1 MEILNY
7 IINEDQEGQRIDKYL
22 SINIEGKSRSFI
34 QGLIDEKKV
43 MANDKIIKSNYKLK
57 NKDLITVE
65 MPDPVELNVEPEKM
79 DLDIVYED
87 EDVIV
92 VNKAKGVVVHPA
104 PGNYTGT
111 LVNGI
116 LYYCSDL
123 SGINGVIRPGIV
135 HRIDKDTSGIL
146 VIAKNEEAHNKLAIQ
161 FKDHSIKREYYALV
175 EGKFSNTNGTIDK
188 PLGRDKKERIKM
200 AINED
205 GKRAVTHYEVLEQ
218 YDKGVSLVKCTLE
231 TGRTHQIRVHMAS
244 IGHPLVGD
252 LVYGYKRQK
261 FNIEGQALHA
271 KTLGFIHPRTNEYIE
286 FTSELPKYFKELLE
300 KLKNNVNNK

>member
-1 MEILNY
+1 MPGSPLPLDLPGRWWRDSPCHRRPSQQCRN
-7 IINEDQEGQRIDKYL
+7 DF
-22 SINIEGKSRSFI
+22 IE
-34 QGLIDEKKV
+34 
-43 MANDKIIKSNYKLK
+43 
-57 NKDLITVE
+57 VE
-65 MPDPVELNVEPEKM
+65 MPEPVELNVCPEKM
-79 DLDIVYED
+79 NLDILYED
-87 EDVIV
+87 EDVLV
-92 VNKAKGVVVHPA
+92 VNKDKGVVVHPA

-116 LYYCSDL
+116 LYHCTDL

-135 HRIDKDTSGIL
+135 HRIDKDASGVL
-146 VIAKNEEAHNKLAIQ
+146 VIAKNDEAHNGLAEQ
-161 FKDHSIKREYYALV
+161 FKEHSIKREYYALV
-175 EGKFSNTNGTIDK
+175 EGKFSNPKGTIDK
-188 PLGRDKKERIKM
+188 PISRDKKERIKM
-200 AINED
+200 AINSD

-271 KTLGFIHPRTNEYIE
+271 KVLGFIHPRTKKYIE
-286 FTSELPKYFKELLE
+286 FTSELPEYFKDLLE
-300 KLKNNVNNK
+300 KLRKM

>member
-1 MEILNY
+1 MENLSFN
-7 IINEDQEGQRIDKYL
+7 INSEEEGQRIDKYL
-22 SINIEGKSRSFI
+22 SIMIEGKSRSFI

-43 MANDKIIKSNYKLK
+43 KANSKVIKSNYKLK
-57 NKDLITVE
+57 KGDFIEVE
-65 MPDPVELNVEPEKM
+65 VPEPVELNVSAEEM
-79 DLDIVYED
+79 NLDIVYED
-87 EDVIV
+87 EDVLV
-92 VNKAKGVVVHPA
+92 VNKEKGIVVHPA

-116 LYYCSDL
+116 LHHCSDL

-146 VIAKNEEAHNKLAIQ
+146 VIAKNDEAHNDLAAQ
-161 FKDHSIKREYYALV
+161 FKEHSIKREYYALV
-175 EGKFSNTNGTIDK
+175 EGKFSNVKGTVDK
-188 PLGRDKKERIKM
+188 PISRDKKERIKM
-200 AINED
+200 AINSD

-271 KTLGFIHPRTNEYIE
+271 KTLGFIHPRTKEYME
-286 FTSELPKYFKELLE
+286 FTSELPNYFKELLE
-300 KLKNNVNNK
+300 KLRKM

>member
-1 MEILNY
+1 MENLSFN
-7 IINEDQEGQRIDKYL
+7 IIIEEEGQRIDKYL
-22 SINIEGKSRSFI
+22 SNKIEDKSRSFI
-34 QGLIDEKKV
+34 QGLIDEEKV
-43 MANDKIIKSNYKLK
+43 KANGKIIKSNYKIK
-57 NKDLITVE
+57 RNDFIEVE
-65 MPDPVELNVEPEKM
+65 MPEPVELNVSPEKM
-79 DLDIVYED
+79 NLDILYED
-87 EDVIV
+87 EDVLV
-92 VNKAKGVVVHPA
+92 VNKDKGVVVHPA

-116 LYYCSDL
+116 LYHCTDL

-135 HRIDKDTSGIL
+135 HRIDKDTSGVL
-146 VIAKNEEAHNKLAIQ
+146 VIAKNDEAHNGLAEQ
-161 FKDHSIKREYYALV
+161 FKEHSIKREYFALV
-175 EGKFSNTNGTIDK
+175 EGKFSNPKGTIDK
-188 PLGRDKKERIKM
+188 PISRDKKERIKM
-200 AINED
+200 AINSD

-271 KTLGFIHPRTNEYIE
+271 KVLGFIHPRTKKYIE
-286 FTSELPKYFKELLE
+286 FTSELPEYFKDLLE
-300 KLKNNVNNK
+300 KLRKM

>member
-1 MEILNY
+1 MEKLSFN
-7 IINEDQEGQRIDKYL
+7 INSEEEGQRIDKYL
-22 SINIEGKSRSFI
+22 SIMIEGKSRSFV

-43 MANDKIIKSNYKLK
+43 KANNKVIKSNYKLK
-57 NKDLITVE
+57 KGDFIEVE
-65 MPDPVELNVEPEKM
+65 VPEPVELNVSAEEM
-79 DLDIVYED
+79 NLDIVYED
-87 EDVIV
+87 EDVLV
-92 VNKAKGVVVHPA
+92 VNKEKGIVVHPA

-116 LYYCSDL
+116 LHHCSDL

-146 VIAKNEEAHNKLAIQ
+146 VIAKNDEAHNDLAAQ
-161 FKDHSIKREYYALV
+161 FKEHSIKREYYALV
-175 EGKFSNTNGTIDK
+175 EGKFSKVEGTVDK
-188 PLGRDKKERIKM
+188 PISRDKKERIKM
-200 AINED
+200 AINSD

-271 KTLGFIHPRTNEYIE
+271 KTLGFIHPRTKEYME
-286 FTSELPKYFKELLE
+286 FTSELPNYFKELLE
-300 KLKNNVNNK
+300 KLRKM

>member
-1 MEILNY
+1 MEIQSITPELEEKGLRLDKVILNHMPDRSRTE
-7 IINEDQEGQRIDKYL
+7 IQKWIKAGQVIVND
-22 SINIEGKSRSFI
+22 NV
-34 QGLIDEKKV
+34 EK
-43 MANDKIIKSNYKLK
+43 ANYK
-57 NKDLITVE
+57 VE
-65 MPDPVELNVEPEKM
+65 EEDIIQVTLPDPQSTEINPENIP
-79 DLDIVYED
+79 LDIVYED

-116 LYYCSDL
+116 LYHCSDL

-146 VIAKNEEAHNKLAIQ
+146 VIAKNDEAHNKLAIQ

-200 AINED
+200 AINEE

>member
-1 MEILNY
+1 MENLNFN
-7 IINEDQEGQRIDKYL
+7 INSEEEGQRIDKYL
-22 SINIEGKSRSFI
+22 STMIDGKSRSFV

-43 MANDKIIKSNYKLK
+43 KANSKVVKSNYKLK
-57 NKDLITVE
+57 KGDIIEVE
-65 MPDPVELNVEPEKM
+65 VPEPVELNVSAEEM

-87 EDVIV
+87 EDVLV
-92 VNKAKGVVVHPA
+92 VNKEKGIVVHPA

-116 LYYCSDL
+116 LHHCSDL

-146 VIAKNEEAHNKLAIQ
+146 VIAKNDEAHNDLAAQ
-161 FKDHSIKREYYALV
+161 FKEHSIKREYYALV
-175 EGKFSNTNGTIDK
+175 EGKFSNINGTVNK
-188 PLGRDKKERIKM
+188 PISRDKKERIKM
-200 AINED
+200 AINSD

-271 KTLGFIHPRTNEYIE
+271 KTLGFIHPRAKEYME
-286 FTSELPKYFKELLE
+286 FTSELPHYFKELLE
-300 KLKNNVNNK
+300 KLRKM

>member
-1 MEILNY
+1 MENLSFN
-7 IINEDQEGQRIDKYL
+7 INSEEEGQRIDKYL
-22 SINIEGKSRSFI
+22 SIMIEGKSRSFI
-34 QGLIDEKKV
+34 QGLIDEKRIKANSKV
-43 MANDKIIKSNYKLK
+43 IKSNYKLK
-57 NKDLITVE
+57 KGDFIEVE
-65 MPDPVELNVEPEKM
+65 VLEPVELNVSAEEM
-79 DLDIVYED
+79 NLDIVYED
-87 EDVIV
+87 EDVLV
-92 VNKAKGVVVHPA
+92 VNKEKGIVVHPA

-116 LYYCSDL
+116 LHHCNDL

-146 VIAKNEEAHNKLAIQ
+146 VIVKNDEAHNDLAAQ
-161 FKDHSIKREYYALV
+161 FKEHSIKREYYALV
-175 EGKFSNTNGTIDK
+175 EGKFSNEKGTVDK
-188 PLGRDKKERIKM
+188 PISRDKKERIKM
-200 AINED
+200 AINSD

-261 FNIEGQALHA
+261 FNIEGQTLHA
-271 KTLGFIHPRTNEYIE
+271 KTLGFIHPRTKEYME
-286 FTSELPKYFKELLE
+286 FTSELPNYFKELLE
-300 KLKNNVNNK
+300 KLRKM

>member
-1 MEILNY
+1 MENLSFN
-7 IINEDQEGQRIDKYL
+7 INSEEEGQRIDKYL
-22 SINIEGKSRSFI
+22 STMIDGKSRSFV

-43 MANDKIIKSNYKLK
+43 KANSKVVKSNYKLK
-57 NKDLITVE
+57 KGDIIEVE
-65 MPDPVELNVEPEKM
+65 VPEPVELNISAEEM
-79 DLDIVYED
+79 DLDVVYED
-87 EDVIV
+87 EDVLV
-92 VNKAKGVVVHPA
+92 VNKEKGIVVHPA

-116 LYYCSDL
+116 LHHCSDL

-146 VIAKNEEAHNKLAIQ
+146 VIAKNDEAHNDLAAQ
-161 FKDHSIKREYYALV
+161 FKEHSIKREYYALV
-175 EGKFSNTNGTIDK
+175 EGKFSNINGTVDK
-188 PLGRDKKERIKM
+188 PISRDKKERIKM
-200 AINED
+200 AINSD

-271 KTLGFIHPRTNEYIE
+271 KTLGFIHPRAKEYME
-286 FTSELPKYFKELLE
+286 FTSELPHYFKELLE
-300 KLKNNVNNK
+300 KLRKM

>member
-1 MEILNY
+1 MENLSFN
-7 IINEDQEGQRIDKYL
+7 INSEEEGQRIDKYL
-22 SINIEGKSRSFI
+22 SIMIEGKSRSFV

-43 MANDKIIKSNYKLK
+43 KANSKVIKSNYKIK
-57 NKDLITVE
+57 KGDFIEVE
-65 MPDPVELNVEPEKM
+65 APEPVELNVSAEEM
-79 DLDIVYED
+79 NLDIVYED
-87 EDVIV
+87 EDVLV
-92 VNKAKGVVVHPA
+92 VNKEKGIVVHPA

-116 LYYCSDL
+116 LHHCSDL

-146 VIAKNEEAHNKLAIQ
+146 VIAKNDEAHNDLAAQ
-161 FKDHSIKREYYALV
+161 FKEHSIKREYYALV
-175 EGKFSNTNGTIDK
+175 EGKFSNINGTVDK
-188 PLGRDKKERIKM
+188 PISRDKKERIKM
-200 AINED
+200 AINSD

-271 KTLGFIHPRTNEYIE
+271 KTLGFIHPRAKEYME
-286 FTSELPKYFKELLE
+286 FTSELPHYFKELLE
-300 KLKNNVNNK
+300 KLRKM

>member
-1 MEILNY
+1 MEKLSFN
-7 IINEDQEGQRIDKYL
+7 INSEEEGQRIDKYL
-22 SINIEGKSRSFI
+22 STIIEGKSRSFV

-43 MANDKIIKSNYKLK
+43 KANSKGIKSNYKLK
-57 NKDLITVE
+57 KGDFIEVE
-65 MPDPVELNVEPEKM
+65 VPEPVELNVSAEEM
-79 DLDIVYED
+79 NLDIVYED
-87 EDVIV
+87 EDVLV
-92 VNKAKGVVVHPA
+92 VNKEKGIVVHPA

-116 LYYCSDL
+116 LHHCSDL

-146 VIAKNEEAHNKLAIQ
+146 VIAKNDEAHNDLAAQ
-161 FKDHSIKREYYALV
+161 FKEHSIKREYYALV
-175 EGKFSNTNGTIDK
+175 EGKFSKVEGTVDK
-188 PLGRDKKERIKM
+188 PISRDKKERIKM
-200 AINED
+200 AINSD

-271 KTLGFIHPRTNEYIE
+271 KTLGFIHPRTKEYME
-286 FTSELPKYFKELLE
+286 FTSELPNYFKELLE
-300 KLKNNVNNK
+300 KLRKM

>member
-1 MEILNY
+1 MENLSFN
-7 IINEDQEGQRIDKYL
+7 INSEEEGQRIDKYL
-22 SINIEGKSRSFI
+22 STMIDGKSRSFV

-43 MANDKIIKSNYKLK
+43 KANSKVVKSNYKLK
-57 NKDLITVE
+57 KGDIIEVE
-65 MPDPVELNVEPEKM
+65 VPEPVELNISAEEM
-79 DLDIVYED
+79 DLDVVYED
-87 EDVIV
+87 EDVLV
-92 VNKAKGVVVHPA
+92 VNKEKGIVVHPA

-116 LYYCSDL
+116 LHHCSDL

-146 VIAKNEEAHNKLAIQ
+146 VIAKNDEAHNDLAAQ
-161 FKDHSIKREYYALV
+161 FKEHSIKREYYALV
-175 EGKFSNTNGTIDK
+175 EGKFSNINGTVDK
-188 PLGRDKKERIKM
+188 PISRDKKERIKM
-200 AINED
+200 AINSD

-271 KTLGFIHPRTNEYIE
+271 KTLGFIHPRAKEYME
-286 FTSELPKYFKELLE
+286 FTSELPHYFKELLE
-300 KLKNNVNNK
+300 KLRKI

>member
-1 MEILNY
+1 MENLSFNIS
-7 IINEDQEGQRIDKYL
+7 IEEEGQRIDKYL
-22 SINIEGKSRSFI
+22 SNKIEDKSRSFI
-34 QGLIDEKKV
+34 QGLIDEEKV
-43 MANDKIIKSNYKLK
+43 KANGKIIKSNYKIK
-57 NKDLITVE
+57 RNDFIEVE
-65 MPDPVELNVEPEKM
+65 MPEPVELNVCPEKM
-79 DLDIVYED
+79 NLDILYED
-87 EDVIV
+87 EDVLV
-92 VNKAKGVVVHPA
+92 VNKDKGVVVHPA

-116 LYYCSDL
+116 LYHCTDL

-135 HRIDKDTSGIL
+135 HRIDKDTSGVL
-146 VIAKNEEAHNKLAIQ
+146 VIAKNDEAHNGLAEQ
-161 FKDHSIKREYYALV
+161 FKEHSIKREYYALV
-175 EGKFSNTNGTIDK
+175 EGKFSNPKGTIDK
-188 PLGRDKKERIKM
+188 PISRDKKERIKM
-200 AINED
+200 AINSD

-271 KTLGFIHPRTNEYIE
+271 KVLGFIHPRTKKYIE
-286 FTSELPKYFKELLE
+286 FTSELPEYFKDLLE
-300 KLKNNVNNK
+300 KLRKM

>member
-1 MEILNY
+1 MENLSFN
-7 IINEDQEGQRIDKYL
+7 INSEEEGKRIDKYL
-22 SINIEGKSRSFI
+22 SVMIEGKSRSFV
-34 QGLIDEKKV
+34 QGLIEEKKV
-43 MANDKIIKSNYKLK
+43 KANSKVIKSNYKLK
-57 NKDLITVE
+57 KGDFIEVE
-65 MPDPVELNVEPEKM
+65 VPEPVELNVSAEKM
-79 DLDIVYED
+79 NLDIVYED
-87 EDVIV
+87 EDVLV
-92 VNKAKGVVVHPA
+92 VNKEKGIVVHPA

-116 LYYCSDL
+116 LHHCSDL

-146 VIAKNEEAHNKLAIQ
+146 VIAKNDEAHNDLAAQ
-161 FKDHSIKREYYALV
+161 FKEHSIKREYYALV
-175 EGKFSNTNGTIDK
+175 EGKFSNVKGTVDK
-188 PLGRDKKERIKM
+188 PISRDKKERIKM
-200 AINED
+200 AINSD

-231 TGRTHQIRVHMAS
+231 TGRTHQIRVHMSS

-271 KTLGFIHPRTNEYIE
+271 KTLGFIHPRTKEYME
-286 FTSELPKYFKELLE
+286 FTSELPNYFKELLE
-300 KLKNNVNNK
+300 KLRKM

>member
-1 MEILNY
+1 MEKLSFN
-7 IINEDQEGQRIDKYL
+7 INSEEEGQRIDKYL
-22 SINIEGKSRSFI
+22 STMIEGKSRSFV

-43 MANDKIIKSNYKLK
+43 KANSKVIKSNYKLK
-57 NKDLITVE
+57 KGDFIEVE
-65 MPDPVELNVEPEKM
+65 VPEPVELNVSAEEM
-79 DLDIVYED
+79 NLDIVYED
-87 EDVIV
+87 EDVLV
-92 VNKAKGVVVHPA
+92 VNKEKGIVVHPA

-116 LYYCSDL
+116 LHHCSDL

-146 VIAKNEEAHNKLAIQ
+146 VIAKNDEAHNDLAAQ
-161 FKDHSIKREYYALV
+161 FKEHSIKREYYALV
-175 EGKFSNTNGTIDK
+175 EGKFSKVEGTVDK
-188 PLGRDKKERIKM
+188 PISRDKKERIKM
-200 AINED
+200 AINSD

-271 KTLGFIHPRTNEYIE
+271 KTLGFIHPRTKEYME
-286 FTSELPKYFKELLE
+286 FTSELPNYFKELLE
-300 KLKNNVNNK
+300 KLRKM

>member
-1 MEILNY
+1 MENLSFNIS
-7 IINEDQEGQRIDKYL
+7 IEEEGQRIDKYL
-22 SINIEGKSRSFI
+22 SNKIEDKSRSFI
-34 QGLIDEKKV
+34 QGLIDEEKV
-43 MANDKIIKSNYKLK
+43 KANGKIIKSNYKIK
-57 NKDLITVE
+57 RNDFIEVE
-65 MPDPVELNVEPEKM
+65 MPQPVELNVSAEKM
-79 DLDIVYED
+79 NLDILYED
-87 EDVIV
+87 EDVLV
-92 VNKAKGVVVHPA
+92 VNKDKGVVVHPA

-116 LYYCSDL
+116 LYHCTDL

-135 HRIDKDTSGIL
+135 HRIDKDTSGVL
-146 VIAKNEEAHNKLAIQ
+146 VIAKNDEAHNGLAEQ
-161 FKDHSIKREYYALV
+161 FKEHSIKREYYALV
-175 EGKFSNTNGTIDK
+175 EGKFSNPKGTIDK
-188 PLGRDKKERIKM
+188 PISRDKKERIKM
-200 AINED
+200 AINSD

-271 KTLGFIHPRTNEYIE
+271 KVLGFIHPRTKKYIE
-286 FTSELPKYFKELLE
+286 FTSELPEYFKDLLE
-300 KLKNNVNNK
+300 KLRKM

>member
-1 MEILNY
+1 MENLSFNIS
-7 IINEDQEGQRIDKYL
+7 IEEEGQRIDKYL
-22 SINIEGKSRSFI
+22 SNKIEDKSRSFI
-34 QGLIDEKKV
+34 QGLIDEEKV
-43 MANDKIIKSNYKLK
+43 KANGKIIKSNYKIK
-57 NKDLITVE
+57 RNDFIEVE
-65 MPDPVELNVEPEKM
+65 MPEPVELNVCPEKM
-79 DLDIVYED
+79 NLDILYED
-87 EDVIV
+87 EDVLV
-92 VNKAKGVVVHPA
+92 VNKDKGVVVHPA

-116 LYYCSDL
+116 LYHCTEL

-135 HRIDKDTSGIL
+135 HRIDKDTSGVL
-146 VIAKNEEAHNKLAIQ
+146 VIAKNDEAHNGLAEQ
-161 FKDHSIKREYYALV
+161 FKEHSIKREYYALV
-175 EGKFSNTNGTIDK
+175 EGKFSNPKGTIDK
-188 PLGRDKKERIKM
+188 PISRDKKERIKM
-200 AINED
+200 AINSD

-271 KTLGFIHPRTNEYIE
+271 KVLGFIHPRTKRYIE
-286 FTSELPKYFKELLE
+286 FTSELPEYFKDLLE
-300 KLKNNVNNK
+300 KLRKM

>member
-1 MEILNY
+1 MKNLNY
-7 IINEDQEGQRIDKYL
+7 LISNEEQGQRIDKYL
-22 SINIEGKSRSFI
+22 SLMIEEKSRSFI
-34 QGLIDEKKV
+34 QGLIDDKKV
-43 MANDKIIKSNYKLK
+43 MANGKVIKSNYKLK
-57 NKDLITVE
+57 NNDEITVE
-65 MPDPVELNVEPEKM
+65 MPDPIELNVESEEM
-79 DLDIVYED
+79 DLDIIYED
-87 EDVIV
+87 EDVIL
-92 VNKAKGVVVHPA
+92 VNKSKGVVVHPA

-116 LYYCSDL
+116 LHHCSDL

-146 VIAKNEEAHNKLAIQ
+146 VIAKNDESHNKLAVQ

-175 EGKFSNTNGTIDK
+175 EGRFSNTTGTINK
-188 PLGRDKKERIKM
+188 PLGRDKKDRIKM

-218 YDKGVSLVKCTLE
+218 YDKGISLVKCTLE

-261 FNIEGQALHA
+261 FNIEGQVLHA
-271 KTLGFIHPRTNEYIE
+271 KTLGIIHPRTNEYME
-286 FTSELPKYFKELLE
+286 FTSELPEYFKELLN
-300 KLKNNVNNK
+300 KLNS

>member
-1 MEILNY
+1 MENLSFN
-7 IINEDQEGQRIDKYL
+7 INSEEEGQRIDKYL
-22 SINIEGKSRSFI
+22 SIMIEGKSRSFV

-43 MANDKIIKSNYKLK
+43 KANSKVIKSNYKLK
-57 NKDLITVE
+57 KGDFIEVE
-65 MPDPVELNVEPEKM
+65 VPEPVELNVSAEEM
-79 DLDIVYED
+79 NLDIVYED
-87 EDVIV
+87 EDVLV
-92 VNKAKGVVVHPA
+92 VNKEKGIVVHPA

-116 LYYCSDL
+116 LHHCSDL

-146 VIAKNEEAHNKLAIQ
+146 VIAKNDEAHNDLAAQ
-161 FKDHSIKREYYALV
+161 FKEHSIKREYYALV
-175 EGKFSNTNGTIDK
+175 EGKFSNVKGSVDK
-188 PLGRDKKERIKM
+188 PISRDKKERIKM
-200 AINED
+200 AINSD

-218 YDKGVSLVKCTLE
+218 YDKGVSLIKCTLE
-231 TGRTHQIRVHMAS
+231 TGRTHQIRVHMSS

-271 KTLGFIHPRTNEYIE
+271 KTLGFIHPRTKEYME
-286 FTSELPKYFKELLE
+286 FTSELPNYFKELLE
-300 KLKNNVNNK
+300 KLRKM

>member
-1 MEILNY
+1 MENLSFN
-7 IINEDQEGQRIDKYL
+7 INSEEEGKRIDKYL
-22 SINIEGKSRSFI
+22 SVMIEGKSRSFV
-34 QGLIDEKKV
+34 QGLIEEKKV
-43 MANDKIIKSNYKLK
+43 KANSKVIKSNYKLK
-57 NKDLITVE
+57 KGDFIEVE
-65 MPDPVELNVEPEKM
+65 VPEPVELNVSAEKM
-79 DLDIVYED
+79 NLDIVYED
-87 EDVIV
+87 EDVLV
-92 VNKAKGVVVHPA
+92 VNKEKGIVVHPA

-116 LYYCSDL
+116 LHHCSDL

-146 VIAKNEEAHNKLAIQ
+146 VIAKNDEAHNDLAAQ
-161 FKDHSIKREYYALV
+161 FKEHSIKREYYALV
-175 EGKFSNTNGTIDK
+175 EGRFSNLKGTVDK
-188 PLGRDKKERIKM
+188 PISRDKKERIKM
-200 AINED
+200 AINSD

-271 KTLGFIHPRTNEYIE
+271 KTLGFIHPRSKEYME
-286 FTSELPKYFKELLE
+286 FTSELPNYFKELLE
-300 KLKNNVNNK
+300 KLRKM